1 MPRTIV
7 TPGELIT
14 SERKK
19 LGSNVHM
26 HEGRIYSTC
35 MGLVEEG
42 TDFINVIPLEGRYR
56 PMIDDLVVGIVTSER
71 FGGYGTDINSYY
83 PAYISRKEVDESLR
97 PGSIISAKIA
107 KVNEINEVEL
117 MNVRVFYGGEIIS
130 VSPVK
135 VPRIM
140 GRNNSMLELL
150 KQGTNANVLVGK
162 NGRIWAKGGNTKLL
176 EKAIAK
182 IEREAHMENLT
193 NKIAEFLR
201 AENKGAGAPIA
212 SANGK
217 IPAEPIRHT
226 DKKSMEMSEGR
237 DI

>member
-35 MGLVEEG
+35 IGLVEEG

-107 KVNEINEVEL
+107 KVNEISGADERKGILRRGNNFCQPCE
-117 MNVRVFYGGEIIS
+117 
-130 VSPVK
+130 SPK
-135 VPRIM
+135 D
-140 GRNNSMLELL
+140 
-150 KQGTNANVLVGK
+150 
-162 NGRIWAKGGNTKLL
+162 NGQEQQHA
-176 EKAIAK
+176 
-182 IEREAHMENLT
+182 
-193 NKIAEFLR
+193 
-201 AENKGAGAPIA
+201 
-212 SANGK
+212 
-217 IPAEPIRHT
+217 
-226 DKKSMEMSEGR
+226 
-237 DI
+237 